1 MIRLAADEDFNNDI
15 VLALRRTLPNVDV
28 LTVREAGHGGCADP
42 EVLAWAAE
50 EDRVLLTHDVTTMTR
65 HALERIARGA
75 HMPGVVAVHQRLPI
89 GNVLDDLVLVASCSL
104 PGDWVN
110 QVQFLPLR

>member
-15 VLALRRTLPNVDV
+15 VRALRRTLPNV
-28 LTVREAGHGGCADP
+28 REAGLGGCADP

-104 PGDWVN
+104 PGDWVD

>member
-1 MIRLAADEDFNNDI
+1 MIRLATDEDFNNDI
-15 VLALRRTLPNVDV
+15 VRALRRTLPSVDV

-104 PGDWVN
+104 PGEWVN
-110 QVQFLPLR
+110 QIQLTV